1 MSDGELREELRAI
14 IAEVSEVDEIP
25 DDTPFAD
32 LGIDSMMA
40 IEIVAEVE
48 RTYKLSIEEEELPEL
63 TTFTKV
69 YEVVR
74 TKLGAEGGAS
84 PG

>member
-1 MSDGELREELRAI
+1 MSDQDLKEKLRSI

-25 DDTPFAD
+25 DETPFKD

-48 RTYKLSIEEEELPEL
+48 RTYKLSIPEEDLRKM
-63 TTFTKV
+63 THFTAV
-69 YEVVR
+69 YDLVKD
-74 TKLGAEGGAS
+74 KLAKAA
-84 PG
+84 

>member
-1 MSDGELREELRAI
+1 MDDAELRDKLRAI

-25 DDTPFAD
+25 DETPFKD

-48 RTYKLSIEEEELPEL
+48 RTFKLSIPEDELR
-63 TTFTKV
+63 TMTHFTAV
-69 YEVVR
+69 YDLVKS
-74 TKLGAEGGAS
+74 KLAAAA
-84 PG
+84 

>member
-1 MSDGELREELRAI
+1 MSDAALREKLREI

-25 DDTPFAD
+25 DDTSFAE

-48 RTYKLSIEEEELPEL
+48 RTYKLSIPEDELQEM
-63 TTFTKV
+63 TNFTRV
-69 YEVVR
+69 YQLVR
-74 TKLGAEGGAS
+74 NKLEAADAAE
-84 PG
+84 